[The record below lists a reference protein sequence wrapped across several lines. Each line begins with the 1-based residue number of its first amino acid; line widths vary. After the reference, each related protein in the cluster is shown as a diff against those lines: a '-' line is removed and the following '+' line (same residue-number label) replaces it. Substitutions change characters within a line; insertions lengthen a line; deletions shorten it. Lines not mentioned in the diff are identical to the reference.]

1 MNEICNATTL
11 MKETGNNK
19 NPENTKH
26 KNTNDNSIDPPA
38 SRQKQRKLQNNV
50 KQKDGPAIQIANTTP
65 NDSKTKFTP
74 RIALFNCKANIYS
87 WLMNEQHKRHL
98 IIKQTKA

>member
-1 MNEICNATTL
+1 

-38 SRQKQRKLQNNV
+38 STQKQRKLQNNV
-50 KQKDGPAIQIANTTP
+50 KQKDGPTIQIANTAP
-65 NDSKTKFTP
+65 NDSRPKFTP

-87 WLMNEQHKRHL
+87 WLMNEQHKRHV